1 MKLVLLFDCDADLI
15 DVPVFVIE
23 NKDLLQ
29 KRFTKWIYNKN
40 IKHKYW
46 VTVRDSKGKAFL
58 GVRYRSDAFVEWLN
72 KKVLLNDAPK
82 AIILEEHISEYP
94 ENLPVLLF

>member
-1 MKLVLLFDCDADLI
+1 MKLVLVFDCDADLI
-15 DVPVFVIE
+15 DVPMFVIE

-29 KRFTKWIYNKN
+29 KKFTKWIYNKS

-46 VTVRDSKGKAFL
+46 VTVRDSKGKTFL
-58 GVRYRSDAFVEWLN
+58 GVKYRSDAFVEWLN
-72 KKVLLNDAPK
+72 KKVLPSDNSK
-82 AIILEEHISEYP
+82 ASIIEEHISEYP

>member
-1 MKLVLLFDCDADLI
+1 MKLVLVFDCDADLI
-15 DVPVFVIE
+15 DVPMFVIE

-29 KRFTKWIYNKN
+29 KRFTKWIYNKS

-46 VTVRDSKGKAFL
+46 VTVRDSKGKPYL
-58 GVRYRSDAFVEWLN
+58 GVKYRSDAFVEWLN
-72 KKVLLNDAPK
+72 KKVLLSDNSK
-82 AIILEEHISEYP
+82 AIIIEEHISEYP